1 MPFRIVACTFSDN
14 LSRNSFK
21 FTLRRLLR
29 EGIRSLSTGFTPSSP
44 PFYGAFSTSPPPPP
58 SILYPTRYTCRSS
71 PTFISACSQTN
82 SFLTDTTDTIYWV
95 ITFIYTPL
103 IIRNTLNDL
112 ATVGFIKSLLEEL
125 SDSMIIP
132 AKERMTITR
141 STRFHLQISS
151 YNIVWVRSTF
161 GLLLYNTIV
170 QFTFIESDYKVVNKA
185 TASDNHL
192 LKWPLET
199 RKLFARGRGTY
210 LTIRITFSVFV
221 SFSIKRQA
229 FISH

>member
-1 MPFRIVACTFSDN
+1 M
-14 LSRNSFK
+14 
-21 FTLRRLLR
+21 
-29 EGIRSLSTGFTPSSP
+29 
-44 PFYGAFSTSPPPPP
+44 
-58 SILYPTRYTCRSS
+58 IL
-71 PTFISACSQTN
+71 Q
-82 SFLTDTTDTIYWV
+82 W
-95 ITFIYTPL
+95 
-103 IIRNTLNDL
+103 
-112 ATVGFIKSLLEEL
+112 VGFIKSLLEEL

-151 YNIVWVRSTF
+151 YNIVSVRSTF

-210 LTIRITFSVFV
+210 LTMSQ
-221 SFSIKRQA
+221 SFSLRFIFNQKTSIYLTLIQCILVFSPNVCSLSQKKNRILRWVISIAGRTSLRTFFQA
-229 FISH
+229 FVLPL

>member
-1 MPFRIVACTFSDN
+1 
-14 LSRNSFK
+14 
-21 FTLRRLLR
+21 
-29 EGIRSLSTGFTPSSP
+29 
-44 PFYGAFSTSPPPPP
+44 
-58 SILYPTRYTCRSS
+58 
-71 PTFISACSQTN
+71 
-82 SFLTDTTDTIYWV
+82 
-95 ITFIYTPL
+95 
-103 IIRNTLNDL
+103 
-112 ATVGFIKSLLEEL
+112 
-125 SDSMIIP
+125 MIIP

-199 RKLFARGRGTY
+199 TKLFARGRGTY
-210 LTIRITFSVFV
+210 LTMRITFSVFV

-229 FISH
+229 FTSHWFSAFRFFLLKWIKVTTHALYHRILRWVINIAGQTSLRAFVLAFVLAL

>member
-1 MPFRIVACTFSDN
+1 
-14 LSRNSFK
+14 
-21 FTLRRLLR
+21 
-29 EGIRSLSTGFTPSSP
+29 
-44 PFYGAFSTSPPPPP
+44 
-58 SILYPTRYTCRSS
+58 
-71 PTFISACSQTN
+71 
-82 SFLTDTTDTIYWV
+82 
-95 ITFIYTPL
+95 
-103 IIRNTLNDL
+103 
-112 ATVGFIKSLLEEL
+112 
-125 SDSMIIP
+125 MIIP

-151 YNIVWVRSTF
+151 YNIVSVRSTF

-210 LTIRITFSVFV
+210 QTIRITFSVFV

-229 FISH
+229 FISHWFNAFRFFLLKWIKVTSHALYHRKRIETCYGSLSLQGEHHCPHSFRLLFLPYDYCCCCCC